1 MSQGFITISII
12 IPTHQYTNDLKTCL
26 HAIQE
31 TDGINKH
38 EIIIVLD
45 GLKKE
50 NAFFDQFNFQNL
62 RIFEVEI
69 NQGPAN
75 ARNLGAKKAKG
86 DILFFVDSDVVV
98 HKDTI
103 QKVEEHFLNKN
114 ATDALI
120 GSYDDDP
127 KHQSIV
133 SKYRNL
139 LHHYVHQRAS
149 EKATTFWGACGAVKK
164 DIFLS
169 LNGFST
175 QYKKA
180 SIEDIEFGYRL
191 IKNGY
196 SIKLDRTV
204 FIKHLKKWTL
214 KNVIHTDVLL
224 RAKPWTILI
233 HQYKDWLKKELN
245 NSLNEK
251 VTALSVLV
259 LMITLALSIFH
270 PPFFSLALLMLVL
283 ICCLKFNTYRFFL
296 KKFSFLKIPIV
307 IIFHWIYLLCALIGY
322 FLGTLTY
329 FTNRFK

>member
-12 IPTHQYTNDLKTCL
+12 IPTHQYTNDLKACL

-31 TDGINKH
+31 TEGINKH

-45 GLKKE
+45 GLKNKD
-50 NAFFDQFNFQNL
+50 AFFDQFSFQNL

-98 HKDTI
+98 HKNTI
-103 QKVEEHFLNKN
+103 PKVEEHFLNKN

-120 GSYDDDP
+120 GSYDDEP

-139 LHHYVHQRAS
+139 LHHYVHQHAS

-191 IKNGY
+191 IKNDY
-196 SIKLDRTV
+196 SIKLDKTV

-214 KNVIHTDVLL
+214 KSVIHTDVLL

-251 VTALSVLV
+251 ITAVLV
-259 LMITLALSIFH
+259 LVLVLVLPLSIFH
-270 PPFFSLALLMLVL
+270 TSLFYVALLMFTLV
-283 ICCLKFNTYRFFL
+283 CCLKFNTYRFFL
-296 KKFSFLKIPIV
+296 TKFSFLKVPIV
-307 IIFHWIYLLCALIGY
+307 IILHWIYLLCALIGY
-322 FLGTLTY
+322 FLGTLA
-329 FTNRFK
+329 FVSVKSK